1 MQKRSFGLGDIALG
15 HLRRRKGRTLIL
27 ALGLL
32 VGTITFTSVS
42 ATTEGLRG
50 DINRKMDEFGANI
63 VVTPDSADL
72 LLNYGGVVISG
83 VSSQLEELREEDASA
98 IRTIRRKENINL
110 IAPKLLGLADIEGRK
125 GTLMGVRFRDELDI
139 RRWWD
144 WRGKAPG
151 TPEELLLGSEAA
163 RRLGMDVGSTVRV
176 AGHPLQVA
184 AVLEPTGTP
193 DDSLVYADLALA
205 QGILGKPGKVS
216 LIEVSA
222 WCSNCPVETIVL
234 EIAEKLP
241 HARVN
246 AIKQAVAS
254 KLSTLEVVSRFAMA
268 LSLVVL
274 LVGGL
279 MVMITMLASISE
291 RTREIGVFRAIGF
304 RREHIIQIIMTEA
317 LAISLA
323 SGVTGFTAGTLLAG
337 LVAGKI
343 AESAVPVSWD
353 PLLALEVM
361 GMALAMGLIGGLYP
375 AWRAARLD
383 PVTALRA
390 L

>member
-1 MQKRSFGLGDIALG
+1 MRKRSFGLGDIALG
-15 HLRRRKGRTLIL
+15 HLRRRKARTLIL

-32 VGTITFTSVS
+32 VGSITVTSVS
-42 ATTEGLRG
+42 ATTEGLRA

-72 LLNYGGVVISG
+72 LLNYGGVVVSG
-83 VSSQLEELREEDASA
+83 VSSQIEELKEEDAAA

-110 IAPKLLGLADIEGRK
+110 VAPKLLGLVDIEGRR
-125 GTLMGVRFRDELDI
+125 GTLMGVRFPAELDM

-144 WRGKAPG
+144 WRGQAPENA
-151 TPEELLLGSEAA
+151 EEVLLGSESA
-163 RRLGMDVGSTVRV
+163 RRLGKEVGSTVLV
-176 AGHPLQVA
+176 AGRSLQVSA
-184 AVLEPTGTP
+184 ILEPTGTP
-193 DDSLVYADLALA
+193 DDGLVYADLALA
-205 QGILGKPGKVS
+205 QGILGKAGRVS

-246 AIKQAVAS
+246 AIKQAVAG

-268 LSLVVL
+268 LSMVVL

-304 RREHIIQIIMTEA
+304 RREHVIQIIMTETF
-317 LAISLA
+317 AISLA
-323 SGVTGFTAGTLLAG
+323 SGALGFTAGTLLAG
-337 LVAGKI
+337 LVAGRI
-343 AESAVPVSWD
+343 AESAVPVSWTRCW
-353 PLLALEVM
+353 P
-361 GMALAMGLIGGLYP
+361 
-375 AWRAARLD
+375 WR
-383 PVTALRA
+383 
-390 L
+390 